1 MIEHA
6 GETTKVN
13 NGARIIDRGYQH
25 YQGIRLDMNHSLWVM
40 FWAALKRGLGLRRSF
55 RNKIAPWLLIAIA
68 FLPPVVILGVQIVF
82 GVRASSPY
90 TRIYPRIDVVFILF
104 AGLVAP
110 DLICADRRERVI
122 SLYFSAP
129 ITRLHYIASQ
139 VASLVL
145 LMLLIT
151 LVPYVILFFGQGL
164 LSPAFSTFVSDN
176 LSDLWHVL
184 ITGAVLAFY
193 FGTLA
198 MAVAA
203 FTDRRA
209 YATGG
214 FLGLVLV
221 SGIAGGVLSRLH
233 FSGHEWFSLVDI
245 FNMPINMMRWLFGQT
260 TAIERNGTVTQ
271 LLPLDG
277 SVYLWGSLAVIVICL
292 ALVGWRYLKV
302 RDA

>member
-1 MIEHA
+1 MMENVSNA
-6 GETTKVN
+6 PKESAS
-13 NGARIIDRGYQH
+13 ARIIDRGYQH
-25 YQGIRLDMNHSLWVM
+25 YQGARLGLTHSVWVM
-40 FWAALKRGLGLRRSF
+40 FSAALKRGLGLRRSF
-55 RNKIAPWLLIAIA
+55 RHKLMPWLLIGIA
-68 FLPPVVILGVQIVF
+68 FLPPVVILGIQIVF
-82 GVRASSPY
+82 GIAAPSPY
-90 TRIYPRIDVVFILF
+90 LRIYPRIDLVFILF

-139 VASLVL
+139 VASLVA

-151 LVPYVILFFGQGL
+151 LVPYVILFFGQAL
-164 LSPAFSTFVSDN
+164 LSPAFSTFVSN
-176 LSDLWHVL
+176 NQSDLWHVM
-184 ITGAVLAFY
+184 ITGTVVAFY

-221 SGIAGGVLSRLH
+221 SGIAGGVLARLH
-233 FSGHEWFSLVDI
+233 FNGHEWFSLVDI
-245 FNMPINMMRWLFGQT
+245 FNMPISMMRWLFGQT
-260 TAIERNGTVTQ
+260 TATERNGTVVQ

-277 SVYLWGSLAVIVICL
+277 SVYLWGSLAVIVICA

-302 RDA
+302 SDA